1 VDQLIV
7 EVEGIDN
14 KLKVEVVRSG
24 KVEVEI
30 RGGLTV

>member
-1 VDQLIV
+1 MDQLIV
-7 EVEGIDN
+7 EVEGIES

-30 RGGLTV
+30 RAGSNV